1 MASSIQQFITT
12 AKARPP
18 KLIRDY
24 LSPTN
29 SHLLSLLLADI
40 LPQSCYPYPLSS
52 ASPNPTNSTGPSPHL
67 AGSTSLPRLP
77 NSPPWG
83 KPLPLGHHL
92 VYFPLQARPS
102 ELAWDGADNDHAPG
116 APYVKRMWA
125 GGKMTFREGWEDVLK
140 VDGRPVVGFEE
151 IGDARVVERGGEGNG
166 MVVMDLKRG
175 YGVEGEGGVAIEEVR
190 RLVFLQG
197 DGAKKAP
204 MMEPTANNTKAK
216 EKPDY
221 SVSLTP
227 SPSLLFSFSALTY
240 NAHRIHID
248 PEYARSEN
256 HRAMLFHG
264 PFSVVVLL
272 TVLNSQLARGEV
284 VEVYDYRNFRPL
296 YVDEKLTVC
305 VRRVSGTANPGGK
318 GSWDIWIEG
327 ADGGI
332 SVRGTVTTAFR
343 EAGPKL

>member
-1 MASSIQQFITT
+1 MAGSIQQFITT

-29 SHLLSLLLADI
+29 SHLLSLLLADV
-40 LPQSCYPYPLSS
+40 LPPSCYPYPLSS

-67 AGSTSLPRLP
+67 AGSSSLPPLP
-77 NSPPWG
+77 QSPPWG

-92 VYFPLQARPS
+92 VYFPLQARPT

-116 APYVKRMWA
+116 SP
-125 GGKMTFREGWEDVLK
+125 
-140 VDGRPVVGFEE
+140 
-151 IGDARVVERGGEGNG
+151 
-166 MVVMDLKRG
+166 
-175 YGVEGEGGVAIEEVR
+175 
-190 RLVFLQG
+190 
-197 DGAKKAP
+197 
-204 MMEPTANNTKAK
+204 K

-227 SPSLLFSFSALTY
+227 SSSLLFGFSALTY

-248 PEYARSEN
+248 PEYARSEG

-272 TVLNSQLARGEV
+272 TVLNSQLAPGESV
-284 VEVYDYRNFRPL
+284 DAYDYRNFRPL

-305 VRRVSGTANPGGK
+305 VRR
-318 GSWDIWIEG
+318 IEG
-327 ADGGI
+327 GPGRGCGWGI
-332 SVRGTVTTAFR
+332 SVRGTVTTSFR
-343 EAGPKL
+343 EAVEAKL